1 MHTSIKILEEISQR
15 SGGIKLREDNVLFML
30 STKLKD
36 ICNKEGIFLISATQL
51 NGTYQDAKTPDQNLL
66 RGAKAIAD
74 KIDCGILILPVKEED
89 QTALLPITKTNLF
102 SKPNMKL
109 SVYKNRR
116 GKYKGIYLWCDANLS
131 TCRVKPLFATTWN
144 YELIEM
150 DDTHITVEQESAF

>member
-1 MHTSIKILEEISQR
+1 MFKNKKDWAISSQASNRGRFNDYPVARSSRNAKCETPKLIKH
-15 SGGIKLREDNVLFML
+15 GEDIVYSFK
-30 STKLKD
+30 KLKVG
-36 ICNKEGIFLISATQL
+36 K
-51 NGTYQDAKTPDQNLL
+51 
-66 RGAKAIAD
+66 
-74 KIDCGILILPVKEED
+74 KIDTGLLILPVKEED